1 MYIAAHQWHCTQ
13 RNTCIDI
20 VFSNSKW
27 VWRGQFSSVLQLC
40 ALIKACSDAKKKQ
53 TCIELKPY
61 PYEVKQ
67 VIEMQNS
74 IFYRSNLDTCLWSQ
88 ME

>member
-53 TCIELKPY
+53 HVL
-61 PYEVKQ
+61 
-67 VIEMQNS
+67 N
-74 IFYRSNLDTCLWSQ
+74 
-88 ME
+88 

>member
-40 ALIKACSDAKKKQ
+40 ALIKACSDAKKNNMYWIKA
-53 TCIELKPY
+53 I
-61 PYEVKQ
+61 
-67 VIEMQNS
+67 S
-74 IFYRSNLDTCLWSQ
+74 IWGKTSYWNAKFYILS
-88 ME
+88 